1 MKNTSTLLEQLMAS
15 SSYGC
20 TKNVYNSNV
29 NIKNSDSEF
38 IAEVILPGF
47 SKKDISIFTDDK
59 ILEINA
65 RKNGRDPAQFKI
77 NLNGLVSINNI
88 SSKLEDGILNIS
100 LPKISA
106 VDRLSISVG

>member
-1 MKNTSTLLEQLMAS
+1 MAS
-15 SSYGC
+15 SSYGR
-20 TKNVYNSNV
+20 TKHVYNSNV
-29 NIKNSDSEF
+29 IIRDSYSGF
-38 IAEVILPGF
+38 IVEVILPGF

-88 SSKLEDGILNIS
+88 RSKLEDGILSIS
-100 LPKISA
+100 LPKISV